1 MKVRVR
7 NGYCEYYSYYDDI
20 TRVEEKGHTFILHM
34 KNGFS
39 KEFDNGVYTYYIEEE

>member
-7 NGYCEYYSYYDDI
+7 NGYWEYYSYYDNI
-20 TRVEEKGHTFILHM
+20 IKVEEKSHTFILYA
-34 KNGFS
+34 KNGFI